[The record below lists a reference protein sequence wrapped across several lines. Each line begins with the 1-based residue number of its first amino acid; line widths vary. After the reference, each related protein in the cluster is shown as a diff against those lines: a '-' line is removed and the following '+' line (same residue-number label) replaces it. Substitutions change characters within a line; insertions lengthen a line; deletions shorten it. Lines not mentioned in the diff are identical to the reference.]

1 LQVRDVVGVSNG
13 LVANIQESL
22 PHLLSHHICCMVQNR
37 IAEHRAGQ
45 GAQRMSKK
53 DLEEFLAALA
63 TLDREIEADPEAADR
78 ILIDSGI
85 YTEDGKLAPEYT

>member
-1 LQVRDVVGVSNG
+1 VVGVSNG

-22 PHLLSHHICCMVQNR
+22 PHLLSHRICRMMRDR
-37 IAEHRAGQ
+37 IGRQGEGQ
-45 GAQRMSKK
+45 GGHRMSKK
-53 DLEEFLAALA
+53 DLEQFLAALA
-63 TLDREIEADPEAADR
+63 ILDREIEANPEAADR